1 MLFVCLFF
9 IFVGKK
15 GVDLGIGVGVVGL
28 GLVFLGLNC
37 LFIDIVFVMFVLK
50 CNFKKNLGRMSFGF
64 VGKVG
69 VKVGKVKVV

>member
-1 MLFVCLFF
+1 MCVGLFLVN
-9 IFVGKK
+9 FVGKK

-28 GLVFLGLNC
+28 GFVFMGLNC

-50 CNFKKNLGRMSFGF
+50 RNFKKNLGSISLGL